1 MEKIENLELEKEIIS
16 LFDSGV
22 KKRKI
27 AKTLDVSTSYIDR
40 IILQKNKPKRIISPD
55 EGFKII
61 AKCKKTGKFFEDYEN
76 KSGVLT
82 NYIINNYSDFIL
94 PTSFKRRKFFKEN
107 NIFWY
112 EEFFNIIQIPIIK
125 QETKKCN
132 YCEWNT
138 IDLGN
143 ESGCYTTHLLK
154 EHGKSIDEYVLEYPE
169 EKKLFKTFFE
179 KKEKKLE
186 IISSSKNHIKCK
198 ICGEK
203 MSKITNTHLKY
214 SHNMTLVEYKI
225 LHQNTLSETSLN
237 KFKQIYDDNLRE
249 LPSKYISKPQKEIS
263 DFIEDLGFLIETN
276 NKSILEGIELD
287 IFVKEKNIAFEF
299 NGLYF
304 HSQNSGKKERLYHRN
319 KTNFSNLKGIR
330 LIHIFEDEWQNR
342 KDIIKSK
349 IKHILGVSNSNRI
362 HTRELNIKNITRQ
375 EKDSFLELNHIQ
387 GSDESNISIGAFLN
401 DKLYAVMS
409 FDNNRSMNKGKDHNS
424 KTYELKR
431 FATDINYIIPGV
443 ASRFLKFFIKE
454 FSPKRIISFA
464 DLRWTSPEYNL
475 YNKLGFTLYETIH
488 PDYSYTFYKSGVA
501 YRFHKFGFGK
511 KAIKRKFPD
520 IYQDNKTEWEMMQ
533 EKGFDRIWDCGKLK
547 YVMNL

>member
-1 MEKIENLELEKEIIS
+1 LEKEIIS

-40 IILQKNKPKRIISPD
+40 IILEKNKPKRIISPD

-112 EEFFNIIQIPIIK
+112 EEFF
-125 QETKKCN
+125 
-132 YCEWNT
+132 
-138 IDLGN
+138 
-143 ESGCYTTHLLK
+143 
-154 EHGKSIDEYVLEYPE
+154 
-169 EKKLFKTFFE
+169 
-179 KKEKKLE
+179 
-186 IISSSKNHIKCK
+186 
-198 ICGEK
+198 
-203 MSKITNTHLKY
+203 
-214 SHNMTLVEYKI
+214 
-225 LHQNTLSETSLN
+225 
-237 KFKQIYDDNLRE
+237 
-249 LPSKYISKPQKEIS
+249 
-263 DFIEDLGFLIETN
+263 GFLIETN
-276 NKSILEGIELD
+276 NKSILQGIELD

-362 HTRELNIKNITRQ
+362 HTRELNIRNITRQ